1 MLQEAS
7 GPINFTTFLN
17 MFGEKLTG
25 EPQPS
30 ASAAV
35 SSKVQ
40 ALHMKSDLWQRPR
53 GRHSGTNMCGSH
65 ISAPPSPRPQL
76 GAPPSAPA
84 LPPAGH
90 WWPLSPH

>member
-25 EPQPS
+25 EPRPS
-30 ASAAV
+30 AGAEVYSE
-35 SSKVQ
+35 VQ

-53 GRHSGTNMCGSH
+53 SILGPTCVAPHLPSLLP
-65 ISAPPSPRPQL
+65 PPSQL